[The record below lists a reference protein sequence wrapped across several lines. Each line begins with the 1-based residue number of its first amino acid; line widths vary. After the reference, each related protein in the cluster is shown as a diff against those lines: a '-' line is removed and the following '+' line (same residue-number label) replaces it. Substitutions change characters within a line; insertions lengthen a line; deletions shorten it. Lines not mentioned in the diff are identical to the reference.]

1 MSISANITGPDLAAL
16 AVAANAKIVDA
27 SEDALDKIADLIQS
41 DAKDNCPVAGD
52 MGPVKKGETPGTLR
66 DDIKVY
72 ASPGKRQIG
81 NMNVDYAI
89 YVHNGTYKMKA
100 RPYLFNAS
108 EANKQKWIDDILANP
123 GV

>member
-1 MSISANITGPDLAAL
+1 MSIIQRITGPDLAAL
-16 AVAANAKIVDA
+16 TMAALAATARA
-27 SEDALDKIADLIQS
+27 SEEDLDEIADIIQS
-41 DAKDNCPVAGD
+41 DAKDNCPVAVD
-52 MGPVKKGETPGTLR
+52 PKKGETPGTLR

-108 EANKQKWIDDILANP
+108 EANKQKWISIIEANP